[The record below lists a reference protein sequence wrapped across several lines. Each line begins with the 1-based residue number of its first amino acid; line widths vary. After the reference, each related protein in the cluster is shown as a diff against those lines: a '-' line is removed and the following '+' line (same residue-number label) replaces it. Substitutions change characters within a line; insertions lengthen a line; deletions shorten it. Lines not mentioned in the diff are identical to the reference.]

1 MKNRRRERRVRLP
14 DRTEATITYSDTLKK
29 VKGGEVADI
38 SPAGMYMLTDEVLDK
53 DAYVTMKLNTEH
65 LLGKPVYIQGLVVR
79 NDSNGMGI
87 QFTYAN
93 DEDLSTLL
101 NF

>member
-1 MKNRRRERRVRLP
+1 MKNRRRERRIRLP
-14 DRTEATITYSDTLKK
+14 DKTDATITYCDTLKK
-29 VKGGEVADI
+29 VRGGQVGDI
-38 SPAGMYMLTDEVLDK
+38 STGGMYMLTDEVLNK

-79 NDSNGMGI
+79 CDASGMAI

-93 DEDLSTLL
+93 DDDLSTLL